1 MSKTGI
7 YKYED
12 LFQEIPGDE
21 ENVVL
26 TLPDDVMASAS
37 FKEGDEVDVTIENNC
52 IVIKKHV

>member
-1 MSKTGI
+1 MSKTEI

-21 ENVVL
+21 ENVML
-26 TLPDDVMASAS
+26 TIPDNVMESAS